1 MSSHFQKLERMY
13 LSAPI
18 NARHDALTMK
28 ITEGRAEVSARVSPS
43 LHHAGGTVHGSYLF
57 ELLDDAAF
65 FAASS
70 IVDDVFIV
78 TASFSIQFLRR
89 VEDGVVTATGALT
102 KRSSSILFADSAL
115 LDASGK
121 EIAKGSGVF
130 ARSSVALAGVSSYLD
145 A

>member
-1 MSSHFQKLERMY
+1 
-13 LSAPI
+13 
-18 NARHDALTMK
+18 MK
-28 ITEGRAEVSARVSPS
+28 VTEGGAEVSARVTSS

-70 IVDDVFIV
+70 VVEDVFIV

-89 VEDGVVTATGALT
+89 VEDGTLTATGTLA
-102 KRSSSILFADSAL
+102 KRSSSIIFADSVL
-115 LDASGK
+115 LDERGR
-121 EIAKGSGVF
+121 EIAKGNGVF
-130 ARSSVALAGVSSYLD
+130 ARSSVRLVDVPAYMD

>member
-1 MSSHFQKLERMY
+1 MLSHIQKLERMY
-13 LSAPI
+13 LAAPI
-18 NARHDALTMK
+18 NARHEALTIK
-28 ITEGRAEVSARVSPS
+28 VTEGGAKVSARVTSS

-70 IVDDVFIV
+70 VVEDVFIL

-89 VEDGVVTATGALT
+89 VEDGPLTATGTLT
-102 KRSSSILFADSAL
+102 KRSSSMMFADSVL
-115 LDASGK
+115 HDVRGR
-121 EIAKGSGVF
+121 EIAKGAGVF
-130 ARSSVALAGVSSYLD
+130 ARSSVYLADVPAYTD